1 MGFLMVHVIIL
12 ERHSAMEINFV
23 CNTDTSRCISWYFQ
37 TSLVGRL
44 FLFVPSLTEGRIL
57 AILVS
62 PFTTLE
68 LDFRRETP
76 MDQKGTLIQLVVKDF
91 LANLGT

>member
-1 MGFLMVHVIIL
+1 MYFMIFSNIIGWPF
-12 ERHSAMEINFV
+12 IFV
-23 CNTDTSRCISWYFQ
+23 CSFTY
-37 TSLVGRL
+37 G
-44 FLFVPSLTEGRIL
+44 GRIL

-91 LANLGT
+91 LTNLGT

>member
-1 MGFLMVHVIIL
+1 M
-12 ERHSAMEINFV
+12 
-23 CNTDTSRCISWYFQ
+23 
-37 TSLVGRL
+37 
-44 FLFVPSLTEGRIL
+44 
-57 AILVS
+57 LVS